1 MKLEAKVK
9 KAPVDADP
17 KLKGY
22 ASVVIDD
29 CFIVHGIRII
39 EREGGLIIA
48 MPSRKNASGK
58 FVDIAHPLNAETRKM
73 FEDAIFEK
81 YNEAELE
88 EAE

>member
-9 KAPVDADP
+9 LAPEEGDP

-29 CFIVHGIRII
+29 CFIIHGIRII
-39 EREGGLIIA
+39 EKEDGLIIA

-58 FVDIAHPLNAETRKM
+58 FVDIAHPLNAETRKL

-81 YNEAELE
+81 YNEALI
-88 EAE
+88 AE